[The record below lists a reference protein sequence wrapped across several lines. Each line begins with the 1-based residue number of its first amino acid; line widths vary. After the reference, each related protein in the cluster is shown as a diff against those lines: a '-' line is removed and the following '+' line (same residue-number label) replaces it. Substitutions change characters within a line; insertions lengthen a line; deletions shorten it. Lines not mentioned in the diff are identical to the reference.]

1 MIYADAPAHPT
12 IRKRDL
18 HMLFNS
24 YIFILAFLPLAVL
37 GYYGFGR
44 LGSKAAHGFLLAMSL
59 LFCGYMNVYY
69 ALILV
74 GGIVIDYA
82 ISRLLHGMKQSA
94 CAKAVLAGGV
104 ILNAG
109 VLFYCKYLNFFLEN
123 LNTLLGRDEVLT
135 EVILPLGISFYT
147 FRQIAYLVDSYRG
160 EAGDDTFLEY
170 ALFVSYFPT
179 LTQGPITLRDEFM
192 GQLRDPSRLRA
203 RGDNL
208 ATGLNRFA
216 IGLSKKVLLADTLGK
231 VVTVAFGGVEILTSS
246 DVLITMI
253 CYSLQLYFDFSGYCD
268 MAEGISLMLNLDLP
282 ANFRSPYKAA
292 SILDFWDRW
301 HLTLTRFLRKYL
313 YFPLGG
319 SRKGTLRTY
328 VNIMIIFLISGLW
341 HGANWTFIVW
351 GALHGLFEVVTRLVK
366 NGWEKMPKAIGWLI
380 TFAFLNVSWLLFR
393 ADSIEQFYIMI
404 RKVATAES
412 FAVSPLMLEGAR
424 LPEITHIEML
434 LGVNGFM
441 NGIVWIY
448 PAFLILLSM
457 GIVLL
462 GKNCREKT
470 MRFTFWSAVGTVI
483 MLIWPILSLSDIT
496 TFIYAQF

>member
-1 MIYADAPAHPT
+1 
-12 IRKRDL
+12 
-18 HMLFNS
+18 MLFNS

-44 LGSKAAHGFLLAMSL
+44 LGSKAAHSFLLIASL
-59 LFCGYMNVYY
+59 VFCGYMNAYY
-69 ALILV
+69 AVILAS
-74 GGIVIDYA
+74 GIVINYA
-82 ISRLLHGMKQSA
+82 ISRFLHTLGQSPI
-94 CAKAVLAGGV
+94 AKIALAGGI

-109 VLFYCKYLNFFLEN
+109 ALFYCKYLNFFLEN
-123 LNTLLGRDEVLT
+123 LNTLLGRDTVLT

-170 ALFVSYFPT
+170 ALFVSYFPA

-192 GQLRDPSRLRA
+192 GQLRDPSRLTA
-203 RGDNL
+203 RGENL
-208 ATGLNRFA
+208 ANGLNRFA
-216 IGLSKKVLLADTLGK
+216 VGLSKKVLLADTLGK
-231 VVTVAFGGVEILTSS
+231 IVSVAFGGVEILTSS
-246 DVLITMI
+246 DVLLTML

-282 ANFRSPYKAA
+282 ANFNSPYKAT
-292 SILDFWDRW
+292 SILDFWGRW

-319 SRKGTLRTY
+319 SKKGAARTY
-328 VNIMIIFLISGLW
+328 LNIMIIFLISGLW

-351 GALHGLFEVVTRLVK
+351 GALHGLFEVVTRLFK
-366 NGWEKMPKAIGWLI
+366 NGWEKMPKAVGWLI

-393 ADSIEQFYIMI
+393 ADSIGQFYIML
-404 RKVATAES
+404 RKVATTES

-424 LPEITHIEML
+424 LAEITHIEML
-434 LGVNGFM
+434 LGVNGLM
-441 NGIVWIY
+441 NGIAWIY
-448 PAFLILLSM
+448 LAILLLLSM
-457 GIVLL
+457 GIVLF
-462 GKNCREKT
+462 GKNCREKA
-470 MRFTFWSAVGTVI
+470 MRYNIWSAAGTVV
-483 MLIWPILSLSDIT
+483 MLIWPILSLSEIT